1 MVSFLM
7 LLVSV
12 ILLIVAG
19 YNFVS
24 YCKNRKNSSLPKVR
38 SHKR

>member
-1 MVSFLM
+1 M

-24 YCKNRKNSSLPKVR
+24 YCKNRKNSS
-38 SHKR
+38 